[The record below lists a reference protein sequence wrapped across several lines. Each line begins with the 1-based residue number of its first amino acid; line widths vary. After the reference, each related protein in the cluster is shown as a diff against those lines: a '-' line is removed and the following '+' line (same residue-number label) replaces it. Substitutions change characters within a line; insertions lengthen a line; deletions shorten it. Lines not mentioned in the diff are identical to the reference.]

1 MAERP
6 SGVARA
12 MKSLSENILIP
23 VAVVLGVALVLM
35 GVVIAVTLTQ
45 RVDQRLNRL
54 EQRGVSSMVAALST
68 IEPGYLPQLEQDV
81 ARLQWVTLVLGGAG
95 VGVVYLGLLY
105 IVWSGW
111 KTTTMRRI
119 LLEAANAQL
128 EERVEARVGELKQT
142 NERLQVEVGQRRK
155 AEEEL
160 HRSRYR
166 MASAEEGLR
175 KGIAEML
182 HGKVQTSLLVAWHR
196 LGECE
201 ALLDKNPAEARALL
215 LEIREELDRI
225 REREVREAS
234 HSLHPSVIRVGLLP
248 AVRTLLE
255 SFEGE
260 FKVSLDAAEEVVRL
274 DDVLT
279 NRIPEPV
286 RLVAYRVLQE
296 GLSNIRRH
304 SGAKSLAVFL
314 GLTPEGE
321 LIVTVMDD
329 GHGFDVEK
337 TGPGLGL
344 SSIADRVA
352 VAGGIWEVR
361 STPGGGTALS
371 VKLPL
376 GAVQSP
382 EPQPEPVGQVRA
394 V

>member
-1 MAERP
+1 
-6 SGVARA
+6 
-12 MKSLSENILIP
+12 MKSLSENIFVP
-23 VAVVLGVALVLM
+23 VSVVLGVAMVLM
-35 GVVIAVTLTQ
+35 GVVVAVTLTQ
-45 RVDQRLNRL
+45 RVNLRLDRL
-54 EQRGVSSMVAALST
+54 EQGGAASIAAAFST
-68 IEPGYLPQLEQDV
+68 IEPGYLPQIEQDV
-81 ARLQWVTLVLGGAG
+81 TRLQWVTVVLGGAG

-111 KTTTMRRI
+111 KSTTMRRI

-128 EERVEARVGELKQT
+128 EDRVEERVREFKRT
-142 NERLQVEVGQRRK
+142 NERLQVEVSQRRK

-160 HRSRYR
+160 NRSRFR

-175 KGIAEML
+175 KEIAEML

-201 ALLDKNPAEARALL
+201 GLLEKDPSEAKALLQ
-215 LEIREELDRI
+215 EIREELDRI

-260 FKVSLDAAEEVVRL
+260 FKVSLDGAEEVVRL

-304 SGAKSLAVFL
+304 AGAKSLAVSVSI
-314 GLTPEGE
+314 GPEGD
-321 LIVTVMDD
+321 LIVTVVDD
-329 GHGFDVEK
+329 GQGFDVEK
-337 TGPGLGL
+337 TDQGLGL

-352 VAGGIWEVR
+352 VAGGEWQIK
-361 STPGGGTALS
+361 STPGHGTTLM

-376 GAVQSP
+376 ETVPSP
-382 EPQPEPVGQVRA
+382 ESQPELVSQAGSV
-394 V
+394 